1 MTFLRLTAWPNG
13 QEVSYEGSPAFI
25 GEVGFKL
32 ESQFGFIP
40 MVIEEDE
47 VDFTKADLLDFL
59 ADREEDLMRELMLE
73 PA

>member
-47 VDFTKADLLDFL
+47 VSKADLLDFL
-59 ADREEDLMRELMLE
+59 ADREEDFMREFMLE
-73 PA
+73 PV